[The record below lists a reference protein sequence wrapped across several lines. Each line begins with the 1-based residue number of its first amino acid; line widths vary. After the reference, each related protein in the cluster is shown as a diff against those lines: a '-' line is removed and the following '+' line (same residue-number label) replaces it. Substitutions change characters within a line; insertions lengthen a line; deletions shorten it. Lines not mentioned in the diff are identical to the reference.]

1 MNIHAGDY
9 VMLKSVDEV
18 KHLYKEWKPF
28 FTPKNA
34 LGRLKC
40 L

>member
-28 FTPKNA
+28 
-34 LGRLKC
+34 LHLKMH
-40 L
+40 